1 MTNIPGNPPTREQT
15 DRDQFGDAVENAQER
30 EHGTENQR
38 EQPELTP
45 EQLEELDRMRNER
58 EGTTLPD
65 ADNPEL
71 QAAIEMARRQE
82 LARREGNNGRPVD
95 IMEEFNIMSW
105 FMSGPTWLRMK
116 QEGYE
121 RETRENAE
129 KFKEWVEDKLP
140 DFLVTGW
147 NKYVVSFLRGDP
159 YAWERTMTGLLT
171 KRAEEIRAN
180 GALTSDDRKREFNYH
195 CKKTKNLFEAR
206 AYLLTISL
214 VGEISDEFIDTYLET
229 FGKKVTN
236 APVYKNLKNGGE
248 YDTDAAGNVKTKS
261 GLIGYE
267 QDMWFE
273 DLIRKQGFLTGK
285 RPDMWHSGPRG
296 FVRDKN
302 GSIIGVGFVSA
313 DVRAEKADQDLTDT
327 TGQRLDISMDTHTS
341 NLIKDDDQAKAT
353 QQMLINKLAFGI
365 DDTIAELEAWQNKLR
380 IDGAAEEPGSDKAQR
395 LLKEAEGYNVKIQQE
410 EERKEVIKRRLAYG
424 ISKDDAKS
432 LLLDPTSDYTIEVNG
447 KKYAERDLA
456 LSLGIRKYYQSRT
469 ENDIARMVRGYSV
482 KLNERKAIEQLLG
495 DKHREEFAFSC
506 QHYLLG
512 VRQNGKYDKS
522 RDASVNVTKY
532 VAKESGR
539 LEVDNFSQKTLGY
552 TIVRHE
558 GQDRVVAYD
567 DQDKGHL
574 LDRSI
579 IDPRDEQKLSEFR
592 IHTSQNSESDEQY
605 QKIIN
610 APLYFEGK
618 RETQSAHDV
627 VSDFTSHLMRGI
639 DKVNTYLKKED
650 VQSSADLK
658 ELLNRSRGE
667 IAQIRTDLMTLFPT
681 PHFRDNGQ
689 SHELADDVTAQIKTQ
704 VEGCLSVSPAPL
716 KRITDAQ
723 REEIIETIGLQ
734 GLPAEAVRDAIWKFN
749 EGAISE
755 IRNAERLIP
764 ELEAVI
770 DTASRII
777 TIEEE
782 NHPDESHVH
791 LTTRLRARRDRIQR
805 FCKSIPE
812 HRIDDTASRPTH
824 EQRQVLSDLNLGAPI
839 PIEIGD
845 RPLFDIIQDL
855 ERQDMALWHA
865 LYRLGY
871 YQDPKAKK
879 QRRRV
884 VDEDDEEWD
893 MAA

>member
-1 MTNIPGNPPTREQT
+1 MTNTPGNQTTREQT
-15 DRDQFGDAVENAQER
+15 DRDQYGDTVENAQER
-30 EHGTENQR
+30 EHGAD
-38 EQPELTP
+38 EQQERHDVTP
-45 EQLEELDRMRNER
+45 EQQEEIDQMRNER
-58 EGTTLPD
+58 EGRTFSD
-65 ADNPEL
+65 ADNPDL
-71 QAAIEMARRQE
+71 QAAIAMARRQE

-105 FMSGPTWLRMK
+105 FMSGQRWLEMK
-116 QEGYE
+116 QAGYE
-121 RETRENAE
+121 HQTRENAE
-129 KFKEWVEDKLP
+129 QFQEWVDKKFPL
-140 DFLVTGW
+140 LVTGW
-147 NKYVVSFLRGDP
+147 HKYVVSFLRGDP
-159 YAWERTMTGLLT
+159 YAWERTMTGLLK
-171 KRAEEIRAN
+171 KRSEEIRAN
-180 GALTSDDRKREFNYH
+180 SALTSDDRKREFTYH
-195 CKKTKNLFEAR
+195 CKKTKNIFEAR
-206 AYLLTISL
+206 AYLMTISL
-214 VGEISDEFIDTYLET
+214 VGEISDEFIDIYLTT

-236 APVYKNLKNGGE
+236 APVYKDLKKGGE
-248 YDTDAAGNVKTKS
+248 YDTDAQGNVKTKS

-273 DLIRKQGFLTGK
+273 DLIRKQGFLTGN

-302 GSIIGVGFVSA
+302 GAIIGVGFVSA
-313 DVRAEKADQDLTDT
+313 EFRAEKADQDLTDK
-327 TGQRLDISMDTHTS
+327 TGQRGELSMDTHTS
-341 NLIKDDDQAKAT
+341 NLIKDDDHAKAT
-353 QQMLINKLAFGI
+353 EQMLVNKLAFGI
-365 DDTIAELEAWQNKLR
+365 DDTIAELETWQNKLR
-380 IDGAAEEPGSDKAQR
+380 IDSAQHEPGCEKAQS
-395 LLKEAEGYNVKIQQE
+395 LLKEAQGYSEKIQQE
-410 EERKEVIKRRLAYG
+410 EKRKEIITRRLAYG
-424 ISKDDAKS
+424 ISKDDVKS
-432 LLLDPTSDYTIEVNG
+432 LLLDPTSDYTIMVNG
-447 KKYAERDLA
+447 KKYVERDLA

-532 VAKESGR
+532 VAKESGK

-558 GQDRVVAYD
+558 GQERVVAYD
-567 DQDKGHL
+567 DADIGHL
-574 LDRSI
+574 LSRNI
-579 IDPRDEQKLSEFR
+579 IDPRDEQALSEFR
-592 IHTSQNSESDEQY
+592 IHTSKNSETDDKY
-605 QKIIN
+605 QEIVN

-618 RETQSAHDV
+618 RESQSAHDV
-627 VSDFTSHLMRGI
+627 VSDFTSNLMRGI

-650 VQSSADLK
+650 VQSSADLM
-658 ELLNRSRGE
+658 ELLRRSRGE
-667 IAQIRTDLMTLFPT
+667 IAQIRSTLTTLFPM

-689 SHELADDVTAQIKTQ
+689 QQELAPDLVEQIRTE
-704 VEGCLSVSPAPL
+704 VIGCLSVSPAPL

-723 REEIIETIGLQ
+723 REEIIEHVGLH

-764 ELEAVI
+764 ELEDVI
-770 DTASRII
+770 EKASQII
-777 TIEEE
+777 TVEEE
-782 NHPDESHVH
+782 NHPDESHAH
-791 LTTRLRARRDRIQR
+791 LTTRLRARRERIQR

-812 HRIDDTASRPTH
+812 HRIDDTVARPTH

-845 RPLFDIIQDL
+845 RTLFDIVQDL

-871 YQDPKAKK
+871 YQDPKPKN

-884 VDEDDEEWD
+884 VVDEDEEWD